1 MDSILRPWSSK
12 YINKHLIGKNKT
24 FFMIVKSI
32 FLLDLNHMD
41 SRSGIIIVMVR
52 GPHDLKYIYLIYE
65 KLWELLIVPITR
77 S

>member
-52 GPHDLKYIYLIYE
+52 GPHDLKYNVLTYSYLNYE
-65 KLWELLIVPITR
+65 E